1 MILKCVLVQRRE
13 KWHTSLSGHCVIIL
27 LAREDSYFFIRRFG
41 RKGDNV
47 DVEYG
52 FQEGWDRRMRPIGRE
67 QEQKETGATPIKAFG
82 V

>member
-13 KWHTSLSGHCVIIL
+13 KWYTSLSGHCVIIL
-27 LAREDSYFFIRRFG
+27 AREDNYFFIRRFA
-41 RKGDNV
+41 RKGDN
-47 DVEYG
+47 VEYG